1 MKFSINSGTY
11 SFILLFPDL
20 HNFKTVSNA
29 KSLTSC
35 ESDNKP
41 LLPSKNGI
49 KNSKID
55 FVLVDALEL
64 VSNNRV
70 NLVAN
75 DLVKLVPSF
84 SHTFLDIIHNPE
96 THGPYIVKFRL
107 ILVQLYHLQ

>member
-84 SHTFLDIIHNPE
+84 LTLSLISSITSKLMVHISSSLD
-96 THGPYIVKFRL
+96 
-107 ILVQLYHLQ
+107 